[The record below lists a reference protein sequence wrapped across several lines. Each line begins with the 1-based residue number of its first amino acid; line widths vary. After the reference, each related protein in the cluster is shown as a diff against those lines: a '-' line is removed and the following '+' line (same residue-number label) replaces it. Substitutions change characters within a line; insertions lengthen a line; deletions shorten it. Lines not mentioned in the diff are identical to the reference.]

1 MKHRN
6 GNIWLHLVRGV
17 VQQIQIDAD
26 QQTTLLSRCPGL
38 RNIIQWLDSIDRR
51 PGLSELE
58 SKLSSQEFEIN
69 ALRDCIGSTD
79 DGYQRNVIKRTQHY
93 EIVAICWRPGQLTP
107 IHDHKGSDC
116 AFLILEGVST
126 ERIFEIDQLG
136 KAVHTSTRHYSPG
149 EICAA
154 EEPDIHQVVNEQEF
168 ELVNLHIYTPP
179 LSEFMIYAPAE

>member
-1 MKHRN
+1 M
-6 GNIWLHLVRGV
+6 

-38 RNIIQWLDSIDRR
+38 RNIIQWLDSLDRR

-58 SKLSSQEFEIN
+58 SKLSSQEFEID

-93 EIVAICWRPGQLTP
+93 EIVAICWKPGQLTP

-126 ERIFEIDQLG
+126 ERIFESSINSERPYIPPQDI
-136 KAVHTSTRHYSPG
+136 TRR
-149 EICAA
+149 
-154 EEPDIHQVVNEQEF
+154 VR
-168 ELVNLHIYTPP
+168 
-179 LSEFMIYAPAE
+179 YALQKSQISIKSLMNRRPS

>member
-6 GNIWLHLVRGV
+6 GNIWLHLVSGV

-38 RNIIQWLDSIDRR
+38 RNIIQRLDSIDRR

-58 SKLSSQEFEIN
+58 SKLSSQEFEIS
-69 ALRDCIGSTD
+69 ALRDCIGSTH

-136 KAVHTSTRHYSPG
+136 KAVHPSTRHYSPG

-154 EEPDIHQVVNEQEF
+154 EEPDIHQVVNEQES

>member
-1 MKHRN
+1 MKHSN
-6 GNIWLHLVRGV
+6 GNAKLRQVMSV

-26 QQTTLLSRCPGL
+26 QQTTLLSRCTAL

-51 PGLSELE
+51 PGLVELE
-58 SKLSSQEFEIN
+58 SRLSSQEFEID

-93 EIVAICWRPGQLTP
+93 EIVAICWKPGQITP

-136 KAVHTSTRHYSPG
+136 KAAHISTRRYSPG

-154 EEPDIHQVVNEQEF
+154 EEPDIHQVVNEEEI

-179 LSEFMIYAPAE
+179 LSEFTIYAPAE